1 MTGNTRVN
9 PGHVETFMRHLA
21 FPATKQEI
29 LQHARDNEA
38 PSEILS
44 LLERIE
50 ERDYMNAVDV
60 AVAAG
65 NAE

>member
-1 MTGNTRVN
+1 
-9 PGHVETFMRHLA
+9 MRHLA

-29 LQHARDNEA
+29 LRHAQDNEA
-38 PSEILS
+38 PSEILF

-50 ERDYMNAVDV
+50 ERDYMNAADV
-60 AVAAG
+60 AAAAG

>member
-1 MTGNTRVN
+1 
-9 PGHVETFMRHLA
+9 MRHLA

-50 ERDYMNAVDV
+50 ERDYMNAADV